1 MDKIWIKIIKM
12 SSQVDNL
19 FDVRNNF
26 YLGAYQQCINDAQ
39 VYNLKSF

>member
-1 MDKIWIKIIKM
+1 MAPEI
-12 SSQVDNL
+12 DNL

-39 VYNLKSF
+39 VSNQL